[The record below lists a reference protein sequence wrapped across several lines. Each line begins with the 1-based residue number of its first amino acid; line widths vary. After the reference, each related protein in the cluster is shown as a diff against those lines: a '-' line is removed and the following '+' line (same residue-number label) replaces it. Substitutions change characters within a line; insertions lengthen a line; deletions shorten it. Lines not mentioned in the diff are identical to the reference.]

1 MDCLC
6 LSEKALKFQTN
17 LVTTSFME
25 RKRNVVTIE
34 KKLEIIDQ
42 LAIGESVSYLAAC
55 YNIGIVIRLSE
66 KIDYSNCLRFQLF
79 WINGVLLYL
88 LLLLFLKI
96 LLYNYRLY
104 QWRITIFGSWNLKN
118 LCLW

>member
-6 LSEKALKFQTN
+6 LSEKALKFQTD

-25 RKRNVVTIE
+25 RKWNVVTIE

-42 LAIGESVSYLAAC
+42 LAVGESVSYLAAC
-55 YNIGIVIRLSE
+55 YNISIVIRLSK

-79 WINGVLLYL
+79 WRSTVFAFVI
-88 LLLLFLKI
+88 
-96 LLYNYRLY
+96 
-104 QWRITIFGSWNLKN
+104 IFENFTL
-118 LCLW
+118 

>member
-17 LVTTSFME
+17 LVATSFME

-55 YNIGIVIRLSE
+55 YNI
-66 KIDYSNCLRFQLF
+66 
-79 WINGVLLYL
+79 VLLFDYP
-88 LLLLFLKI
+88 KKSI
-96 LLYNYRLY
+96 IRTASDSNY
-104 QWRITIFGSWNLKN
+104 FG
-118 LCLW
+118 